1 MMARIMA
8 VQPRAEINMTKV
20 SLKCGVLMMLVPALT
35 LAAEQPYPVK
45 PIRLIVPT
53 SPGGGVD
60 LTGRVLAKAL
70 IGIIGQS
77 VVVENRPGVGGIP
90 GSEFV
95 AKAAP
100 DGYTLLVA
108 SSSHV
113 VNPSLYRKLPYDS
126 IKDFSTISMVTR
138 TPSVLVVHPSV
149 PVKSVKELIS
159 LLKTHPGKLNYA
171 SAGAGQASHLAGER
185 FKVIAGVN
193 MVHVPYKGTGPAVVG
208 LLGGEVDL
216 QFASLSS
223 VLAHVKS
230 GRLRALGMATT
241 KRSSVMPE
249 LVTIAEAG
257 VPGYE
262 AGSWQGIL
270 APAGVSRE
278 IIAQLNRAIVQ
289 SIEAPDMQDTMR
301 REGSDPAGN
310 RPEEFTAFI
319 TAEIQKWA
327 EVVRSAG
334 IKAE

>member
-149 PVKSVKELIS
+149 PVKSVKDLIS
-159 LLKTHPGKLNYA
+159 LVKANPGKLNYA
-171 SAGAGQASHLAGER
+171 SAGAGQASHLA
-185 FKVIAGVN
+185 
-193 MVHVPYKGTGPAVVG
+193 GTGPAVVG

-278 IIAQLNRAIVQ
+278 IVAQLNRAIVQ
-289 SIEAPDMQDTMR
+289 SIDTPDMQETMR

-327 EVVRSAG
+327 EVVKSAG